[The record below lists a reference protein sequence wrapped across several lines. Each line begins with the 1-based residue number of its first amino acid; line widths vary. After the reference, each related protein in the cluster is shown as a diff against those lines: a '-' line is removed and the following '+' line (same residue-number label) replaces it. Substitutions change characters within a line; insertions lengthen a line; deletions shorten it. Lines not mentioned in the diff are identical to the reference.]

1 VRRNGNRLRKEL
13 RSMDQETIK
22 ALTRISEVEA
32 ERKTLEGR
40 LGELTGELEE
50 LWETARAGGVTR
62 TRPRK
67 AEAKTPAKKGAEK

>member
-1 VRRNGNRLRKEL
+1 
-13 RSMDQETIK
+13 MDQETIK

-50 LWETARAGGVTR
+50 LWDVARAGGVTR

-67 AEAKTPAKKGAEK
+67 GEAPAPARRRGAKEEVPR